1 MRKNPAD
8 PVIQGG
14 GRRRTSP
21 CKQGVRKMAAL
32 VFLKSLMVLA
42 TAAAVLWSSR
52 ELKPATRRVLAG
64 VR

>member
-1 MRKNPAD
+1 
-8 PVIQGG
+8 
-14 GRRRTSP
+14 
-21 CKQGVRKMAAL
+21 MAAL